1 MGDKKNKGT
10 YVVKSGDNLSAIAR
24 KQYGGGVQA
33 ERMFAEIQ
41 RANPWYNGVLQPG
54 QVLKLP
60 GKRNN
65 PFVSNTLAAAAGMQG
80 GTAETGYGFS
90 GPRAGELNA
99 LSAGVRDTGRSINPN
114 TPWGFNQATNLAKQ
128 YYGQAGSAAGT
139 PIPATPPINPVGP
152 PVPAG
157 PTAPAAVQPTYQ
169 TNAQPGTGQAN
180 AMQPKPLK
188 QTPVQG
194 PPAQNKTVV
203 PPSQGAFANQLNP
216 TMQSAFPKVQGPP
229 PPSPQS
235 VGITPNPISQP
246 DIYQHGSYQ
255 VNQQKA
261 ATLYQ
266 SFATDNPPS
275 VISGSDFANLAMSTG
290 IPMETAASNLLAQ
303 GFQFDHA
310 SQQFYK
316 PDQKLNDVGM
326 PSLGLGE
333 MPSDFVGLPPVT
345 VPTGYGPP
353 RPVYSNSGRSRSGLA
368 TPALVPEVG
377 NATASWN
384 IGP

>member
-1 MGDKKNKGT
+1 MGDNKNKGT

-65 PFVSNTLAAAAGMQG
+65 PFVSNTEAAAAGMMG

-90 GPRAGELNA
+90 GSNANELNA

-114 TPWGFNQATNLAKQ
+114 TPWGFNQAANLAKQ
-128 YYGQAGSAAGT
+128 YYGQAGSVAGT
-139 PIPATPPINPVGP
+139 PIPSASPINPVAP
-152 PVPAG
+152 PVSP
-157 PTAPAAVQPTYQ
+157 AVQPTYQ

-180 AMQPKPLK
+180 AVQPKPLA
-188 QTPVQG
+188 QASVQG
-194 PPAQNKTVV
+194 PPVAAQNK
-203 PPSQGAFANQLNP
+203 PNIMPSQGAFTTPLAP
-216 TMQSAFPKVQGPP
+216 TVQSAFPKAQGPQMAA
-229 PPSPQS
+229 PQNA
-235 VGITPNPISQP
+235 GIAPNPISQP
-246 DIYQHGSYQ
+246 DISQHGSYQ

-261 ATLYQ
+261 AALYQ
-266 SFATDNPPS
+266 SFATGNPPS
-275 VISGSDFANLAMSTG
+275 IISGSDFANLAMSTG
-290 IPMETAASNLLAQ
+290 IPMEAAASNLLSQ

-353 RPVYSNSGRSRSGLA
+353 RPSYSHSGRSRSGLA
-368 TPALVPEVG
+368 TPAFVPSAG
-377 NATASWN
+377 NTTANWN